1 MRILTTRRFERDF
14 RKLPREVK
22 RRLDEAIRVLAENPY
37 VGKRLRGELLGRRSL
52 RVGNYRVVYLV
63 DEERQAVVLLSV
75 KYRRAA
81 YGSW

>member
-37 VGKRLRGELLGRRSL
+37 VGKRLRVSYLGGGAS
-52 RVGNYRVVYLV
+52 G
-63 DEERQAVVLLSV
+63 SV
-75 KYRRAA
+75 ITVSSTRWMKKGRP
-81 YGSW
+81 WFF